1 MADEVAI
8 DGSIA
13 GGAISATGTRCM
25 VGDKPVAVVGD
36 EVLGHGDS
44 PHDSVT
50 MSEGSSR
57 LVIGPDEVKVCFAG
71 NLASCGDEVDSGT
84 SPRITVVT

>member
-1 MADEVAI
+1 MADQVAI

-25 VGDKPVAVVGD
+25 VGDDPVAVVD
-36 EVLGHGDS
+36 DVVLGHGDS
-44 PHDSVT
+44 PHDAAT

-57 LVIGPDEVKVCFAG
+57 LMIGTDMVCFAG
-71 NLASCGDEVDSGT
+71 HLATCGHQVDSGT
-84 SPRITVVT
+84 SPRITIA

>member
-1 MADEVAI
+1 MADQVAI

-13 GGAISATGTRCM
+13 GGAISATGTRCL
-25 VGDKPVAVVGD
+25 VGGEPVAVVGD
-36 EVLGHGDS
+36 VVLGHGDS

-57 LVIGPDEVKVCFAG
+57 LVIGTDLVCFAG
-71 NLASCGDEVDSGT
+71 NLATCGHQVDSGT
-84 SPRITVVT
+84 SPRITVA